1 MLGDFIKWRI
11 FKRIFYGSNGQDG
24 IWTSRGYSTSPFRRR
39 QRYVNTLNQ
48 GPNVGQEFLDFMIF
62 RRIFGDRR

>member
-11 FKRIFYGSNGQDG
+11 FKRVFYGTNGQNG
-24 IWTSRGYSTSPFRRR
+24 VLTSRGYSTSPFRRR
-39 QRYVNTLNQ
+39 QKYVNVHEQQPSL
-48 GPNVGQEFLDFMIF
+48 GQEIVDFMIF